1 MGGGHQSLF
10 ALAERLALLKVMN
23 FPNMLILD
31 EPTDA
36 VDSEN
41 VPHLLDYITRSS
53 REIGQI
59 LLITHHGQGE
69 EEGVNLIRVRKVDG
83 ESRVSQGLLYG

>member
-1 MGGGHQSLF
+1 MG
-10 ALAERLALLKVMN
+10 
-23 FPNMLILD
+23 FPHLLILD

-41 VPHLLDYITRSS
+41 IPQLLEYIARSG

-59 LLITHHGQGE
+59 VLVTHHGYGE
-69 EEGVNLIRVRKVDG
+69 EEGVNLIKVKRVDG
-83 ESRVSQGLLYG
+83 MSRIYQEV